1 MKIGSKKGAALRR
14 AIEGHL
20 LLWLLLTACIAGAL
34 PGRRRGVDVDTLE
47 R

>member
-14 AIEGHL
+14 AIGDL